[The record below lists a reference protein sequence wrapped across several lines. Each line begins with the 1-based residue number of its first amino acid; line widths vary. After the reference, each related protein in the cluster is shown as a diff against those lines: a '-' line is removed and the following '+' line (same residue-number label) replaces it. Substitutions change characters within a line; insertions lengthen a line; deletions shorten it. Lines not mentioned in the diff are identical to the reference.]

1 MKQSICFILLF
12 SFFSIIN
19 HTLKAQFIWTENIP
33 LSNQLPSN
41 EMTDIWQDKNGFVW
55 IGTTNGLARL
65 DGYQMKLF
73 QNKYHHTQQLTSNHI
88 TCIAETDSHIWA
100 GTDHGLNLIN
110 KITLNT
116 EECPIKA
123 LRTAPIKA
131 LCTDTSQNIWIASQ
145 GLLYE
150 VNLEKKYQKIY
161 AFTNT
166 QHKRQTR
173 INSIYRDRHQ
183 QIWIC
188 TPEEIF
194 IKKGLSKNIRKLR
207 LKSNPNTATVMEDK
221 DGNYWL
227 GTWGEGLWQIVRT
240 DNGRM
245 KSIHHPI
252 KKHKISDTEKRFFS
266 LAQDHDGY
274 IWAMAYNGLY
284 RFKPDR
290 HGKPPVTALLPP
302 HIDADKMYTK
312 IITGADGN
320 LWLSSYDGGTLV
332 SFRND
337 RITEF
342 PIKEMVDELN
352 RTPNLLTLDK
362 DKEGRFWFIQDRL
375 GLCVYSPDASGH
387 RFAKADARDL
397 QATIDARVSAASC
410 FEKNGIWIA
419 SPATGHIL
427 LFVFEKGRIVRKR
440 TISPPGH
447 GRPAQIIEN
456 GDGNL
461 WMRYGTTIILTD
473 RNGHA
478 AAGLPDTCQFSCMA
492 PYDGKQ
498 IIAAGKDRLFVL
510 SGENGRLNCSPVT
523 PVIRLTDDE
532 SVLMIGADCL
542 GRVTMATN
550 KGRLIGYNIKSRTS
564 RSVEWPDIRKETPI
578 NIITRNDRTA
588 VVTNRR
594 IIISEPHSNGT
605 TSFEALEGQA
615 SVDIYRD
622 KAACSDP
629 DGTFYAGGKGGFVAY
644 RTGKEPTGKNNRHP
658 IRLSAITDAEGRT
671 PPMVM
676 KGKTPHVILGPD
688 STALTISLTTAQH
701 DMAAKIR
708 IACRLKGVDQSR
720 VILPRGE
727 NTVTYRYLPAGEF
740 ILEAQATDRYG
751 RWLPASALLHIV
763 RRPHWYEGT
772 WAMAVY
778 AGMILLVCSAGMIA
792 ARKRMEKENRRKL
805 NEALAQARLDYV
817 TGMTHELLTPLNTIA
832 CTGEYWERHFPEE
845 QQKTQV
851 LKNNIYRL
859 KQLIQQVLDLRKTDY
874 HKLTAQVTYTNLS
887 AFIRKEAEAHFIPM
901 AAQKDIDLQ
910 IVTPADDILGWA
922 DEDKLDK
929 MIYNLVANA
938 VKYTPKGKRILISL
952 HTDGVPDRQKAVF
965 IVEDQGP
972 GMKPDET
979 DKVFNRFY
987 TGRHALKGAS
997 NGIGLA
1003 LVRELARIH
1012 HGTAGIARNTPG
1024 KGAAFFISIPLS
1036 ASCYAE
1042 EEIAQDH
1049 PANAEEYAGNET
1061 EEDTNARQEK
1071 TTDKAKAPVILL
1083 TDDNREWVDLAAE
1096 IMQDQYRVIKA
1107 HDAAEAMDALARHRI
1122 DVIIMDVMMPQTDG
1136 WTLCR
1141 QIKDNIDYSHIPV
1154 IMLTACTQETDRIKC
1169 YEAGADGYLTKPFD
1183 IKVLTARIDNL
1194 IAARRK
1200 KQKLFRQE
1208 EHIHMDEPDEA
1219 SGDTIFMQ
1227 SLADCIGN
1235 HLDDEHYGLDAL
1247 AADLH
1252 LSKSTLHRKVKTMT
1266 GLTPLELMRNI
1277 RLKQACRML
1286 ARHDRSISEVAY
1298 ATGFST
1304 PKYFT
1309 RCFKEEFGVTP
1320 SEFQQDGGIRQNGK
1334 NRA

>member
-1 MKQSICFILLF
+1 MKQFICLILLF
-12 SFFSIIN
+12 SFNPIIN
-19 HTLKAQFIWTENIP
+19 QTINAQYIWTKNIP

-41 EMTDIWQDKNGFVW
+41 EMTDIWQDRNGFIW

-65 DGYQMKLF
+65 DGYQMKIF
-73 QNKYHHTQQLTSNHI
+73 QNKYNTKQLASNHI
-88 TCIAETDSHIWA
+88 TCLAETASHIWV
-100 GTDHGLNLIN
+100 GTDHGLSLIN
-110 KITLNT
+110 KITLLT
-116 EECPIKA
+116 EKCPIKA
-123 LRTAPIKA
+123 LQTAPIKA
-131 LCTDTSQNIWIASQ
+131 LCSDTCQNIWIASH
-145 GLLYE
+145 GALY
-150 VNLEKKYQKIY
+150 NLNHETKQKRTYLFTDTIHEKQI
-161 AFTNT
+161 N
-166 QHKRQTR
+166 

-188 TPEEIF
+188 TPKGIF
-194 IKKGLSKNIRKLR
+194 IKSDISGKFKKPPLPSHL
-207 LKSNPNTATVMEDK
+207 NTATVMEDS
-221 DGNYWL
+221 DGNYWI
-227 GTWGEGLWQIVRT
+227 GTWGEGLWQF
-240 DNGRM
+240 
-245 KSIHHPI
+245 I
-252 KKHKISDTEKRFFS
+252 KKNNGLLQITNHPLKKDSLSSTEKRFFS

-274 IWAMAYNGLY
+274 IWALAYNGLY
-284 RFKPDR
+284 RFKPDPS
-290 HGKPPVTALLPP
+290 GKPIRTVPLPP
-302 HIDADKMYTK
+302 HADTGKMYTK
-312 IITGADGN
+312 IITGTDGN
-320 LWLSSYDGGTLV
+320 LWLSSYDGGALV

-342 PIKEMVDELN
+342 PIKEMADELN

-410 FEKNGIWIA
+410 FEKNGVWIA

-440 TISPPGH
+440 AISPPGH

-456 GDGNL
+456 EDGNL
-461 WMRYGTTIILTD
+461 WVRYGTTIILTD

-492 PYDGKQ
+492 PYDGKR

-510 SGENGRLNCSPVT
+510 SVENGRLNCCPVT

-550 KGRLIGYNIKSRTS
+550 KGRLIGYNIKSRIS
-564 RSVEWPDIRKETPI
+564 RSIEWPDIRKETPI
-578 NIITRNDRTA
+578 NIITRNDRTV

-644 RTGKEPTGKNNRHP
+644 LTGKEPTGKNNRHP

-676 KGKTPHVILGPD
+676 KGEIPHVILGPD
-688 STALTISLTTAQH
+688 STALTICLTTTQH

-805 NEALAQARLDYV
+805 NETLAQARLDYV

-901 AAQKDIDLQ
+901 AAQKDINLQ

-938 VKYTPKGKRILISL
+938 VKYTPKGKRIVISL
-952 HTDGVPDRQKAVF
+952 HTDGVPDRQTAVF
-965 IVEDQGP
+965 MVEDQGP
-972 GMKPDET
+972 GMEPDET
-979 DKVFNRFY
+979 DKVFDRFY

-1049 PANAEEYAGNET
+1049 PTNAEEYAGNET
-1061 EEDTNARQEK
+1061 EKDTNARQEK

-1235 HLDDEHYGLDAL
+1235 HLDDEHYGLEAL

-1277 RLKQACRML
+1277 RLKHACRML